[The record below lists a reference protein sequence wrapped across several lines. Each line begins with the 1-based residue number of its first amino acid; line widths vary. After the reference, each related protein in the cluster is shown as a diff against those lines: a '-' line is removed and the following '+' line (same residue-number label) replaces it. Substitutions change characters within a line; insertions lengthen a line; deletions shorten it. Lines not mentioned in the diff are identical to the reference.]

1 MRLFLPRCIFLMRE
15 QPDSAVWQTE
25 GALLAFCCLL
35 FGLLRSVPGSGKQ
48 KMLAGLVVLLSMVDL
63 GYQASCFVEHSHVE
77 HGSEVSAYVRG
88 QSDVIHRLQEEDPGT
103 YRITQTATRNM
114 GPGRR
119 SANYDEPLAYGYWSI
134 THYSSTVDDRQLAF
148 LDRVRYRN
156 EADTMDIV
164 NTSILPADALLGVK
178 YVLSD
183 YAVNGLKEADS
194 GAAFGKKRLY
204 ENPYVLPMAFY
215 AAAKELP
222 EDLLNPFEYQNALYS
237 SLLGREIKLF
247 LSLAVQKTAED
258 QSRRYQLALP
268 EGNYAVYGNVQ
279 AFNSSGIPI
288 LDLNGKQEIEYSCWL
303 APLVFYIPT
312 ERDDQEAYVTLTG
325 DVAVDEKNEQFYVLD
340 LDLLGEVTQELRDR
354 SGMVDADIR
363 NGHIFIRAA
372 GDSGDREKTSSRLLL
387 TVPYDSGWSV
397 VCNGEAVEPELW
409 ANMFY
414 SFPLASDETVIE
426 MTYHV
431 PFLKEGLL
439 LSAAGLLILCILS
452 APGSLL
458 GFRKRAV

>member
-1 MRLFLPRCIFLMRE
+1 M
-15 QPDSAVWQTE
+15 
-25 GALLAFCCLL
+25 
-35 FGLLRSVPGSGKQ
+35 
-48 KMLAGLVVLLSMVDL
+48 
-63 GYQASCFVEHSHVE
+63 
-77 HGSEVSAYVRG
+77 
-88 QSDVIHRLQEEDPGT
+88 
-103 YRITQTATRNM
+103 
-114 GPGRR
+114 
-119 SANYDEPLAYGYWSI
+119 
-134 THYSSTVDDRQLAF
+134 
-148 LDRVRYRN
+148 
-156 EADTMDIV
+156 
-164 NTSILPADALLGVK
+164 
-178 YVLSD
+178 
-183 YAVNGLKEADS
+183 
-194 GAAFGKKRLY
+194 
-204 ENPYVLPMAFY
+204 
-215 AAAKELP
+215 
-222 EDLLNPFEYQNALYS
+222 
-237 SLLGREIKLF
+237 
-247 LSLAVQKTAED
+247 
-258 QSRRYQLALP
+258 
-268 EGNYAVYGNVQ
+268 
-279 AFNSSGIPI
+279 
-288 LDLNGKQEIEYSCWL
+288 
-303 APLVFYIPT
+303 
-312 ERDDQEAYVTLTG
+312 TLTG